1 MTAPVFY
8 TAKGELTAYALACGY
23 REAIELHG
31 HGLFLDRQ
39 SAGCY
44 TVTLYG
50 PNGELDYAS
59 FDTLTPA
66 RAYFRR
72 VARDRM
78 PAVITA

>member
-1 MTAPVFY
+1 MRAPVFY
-8 TAKGELTAYALACGY
+8 TAKGYLTPYALACGY
-23 REAIELHG
+23 REFVESHDYRLY
-31 HGLFLDRQ
+31 LDRE
-39 SAGCY
+39 SSGCY
-44 TVTLYG
+44 TVTLCT

-78 PAVITA
+78 PAVIKA